1 MKPLFVTTATPTYK
15 KAWIFPSLSRLAS
28 CRPVVLLDLPEFDP
42 RPLPANVE
50 RLPWQPGGLEYQ
62 AGFFLDGLCP
72 FDLKDDQ
79 LVILAD
85 ADAVVQRDLNEEEL
99 ATLARLDENTFAM
112 GYNLRPGQTGAEE
125 HELLRARQSLEET
138 ARALKA
144 PPDVLRHCRVY
155 NTGLVAGRV
164 RAWRRLRHLYECY
177 YRCAGEVAVQLFA
190 LHSWP
195 QYLICSVL
203 YEHGF
208 AVEEMGCDFHS
219 HGHLGL
225 QPGCTVEGGRL
236 LHGGRPVFF
245 AHAVPGLLP

>member
-1 MKPLFVTTATPTYK
+1 MKPLFVTTCTPTYK
-15 KAWIFPSLSRLAS
+15 KAWIFDSLARLAS
-28 CRPVVLLDLPEFDP
+28 CRVVALLDLPPFDP

-62 AGFFLDGLCP
+62 AGYFLDGLHPC
-72 FDLKDDQ
+72 DLHDEGV
-79 LVILAD
+79 VILAD
-85 ADAVVQRDLNEEEL
+85 ADAVVQRDFDESEL

-125 HELLRARQSLEET
+125 HELLRPRQPLEET
-138 ARALKA
+138 AAKLKA
-144 PPDVLRHCRVY
+144 PADVLRHCRVY

-164 RAWRRLRHLYECY
+164 CAWRRLRHLYECY
-177 YRCAGEVAVQLFA
+177 YRCAGEVAPGLFA

-195 QYLICSVL
+195 QYLICSLL
-203 YEHGF
+203 YEQGF
-208 AVEEMGCDFHS
+208 AVEELPYSVHS

-236 LHGGRPVFF
+236 LRGGRPVFF
-245 AHAVPGLLP
+245 AHAVPGLAP